1 MTQIVIDANIAIGW
15 FRPDVSEAAEAALDT
30 LSVDGAVVPALWRWE
45 VQDVL
50 RRLGDSGQ
58 LTLPVEAA
66 LDEMRQLP
74 ITIDDG
80 ISGLFGDALVLAKQ
94 YQLSAYDASY
104 LELAIRNRLPL
115 ATIDKQLAAAA
126 KRAGAAFS
134 A

>member
-15 FRPDVSEAAEAALDT
+15 FRPVVDEAAEAALDI
-30 LSVDGAVVPALWRWE
+30 LSVDGAIVPALWRWE

-50 RRLGDSGQ
+50 RRLGDSGK

-80 ISGLFGDALVLAKQ
+80 ISGLFGDALALAKQ
-94 YQLSAYDASY
+94 YNLTVYDASY
-104 LELAIRNRLPL
+104 LELAIRHRLPL
-115 ATIDKQLAAAA
+115 ATFDKRLATAA
-126 KRAGAAFS
+126 KRAGADFKA
-134 A
+134 